1 MTHRTI
7 IAAGML
13 LVAQIVCAAEPVAF
27 VLAGGN
33 ANPIDAPATVRWPS
47 YVDMALQVGP
57 NLQAAGVKR
66 VLLHNP
72 GGLFWLGWA
81 PTPTALFDPT
91 PIKAAEKLGVSVLVM
106 QPNQWL
112 LAEQANC
119 RFANRKALALGHHI
133 LRFYGVEE
141 VIYYVGT
148 PAVLRDAAKEGPAC
162 IEMFKAC
169 GPGASVGFDAL
180 AWTGSRWKEGDDI
193 CAFLDATRAGGTKVY
208 IEPRLSKA
216 QVDAGLGK
224 HVDGTIAQAD
234 WDALYKPDL
243 AIQPGEAIRD
253 MNVVLA
259 LDGKG
264 PEDATAMWRGVNNW
278 TGAVK

>member
-1 MTHRTI
+1 MGDP
-7 IAAGML
+7 IAFIL
-13 LVAQIVCAAEPVAF
+13 C
-27 VLAGGN
+27 GGN
-33 ANPIDAPATVRWPS
+33 SQPIDAPATVRWPS

-57 NLQAAGVKR
+57 NIQAAGIKR
-66 VLLHNP
+66 VLMHNP
-72 GGLFWLGWA
+72 GGHFFLGWS
-81 PTPTALFDPT
+81 PTPTNVFDPI
-91 PIKAAEKLGVSVLVM
+91 PVEAAKKQGLTAVHMWV
-106 QPNQWL
+106 QQWI

-193 CAFLDATRAGGTKVY
+193 CAFLDATRADGMKVY

-224 HVDGTIAQAD
+224 HADGTIAHTD
-234 WDALYKPDL
+234 FDLGPHFKPDL
-243 AIQPGEAIRD
+243 SIQPGETIRD
-253 MNVVLA
+253 MGVVMP
-259 LDGKG
+259 LDTKG
-264 PEDATAMWRGVNNW
+264 PEDVTAMWRGNLNW
-278 TGAVK
+278 TGGLK